1 MSKND
6 ETIELKTKFESTSAK
21 VAEQKDQIITLINEQ
36 KQMAN
41 NASRR
46 VNEAKNRST
55 FLEEE
60 LKQTKINSQAR
71 KKVISKLRD
80 NNDSLK
86 N

>member
-1 MSKND
+1 
-6 ETIELKTKFESTSAK
+6 
-21 VAEQKDQIITLINEQ
+21 
-36 KQMAN
+36 MAN